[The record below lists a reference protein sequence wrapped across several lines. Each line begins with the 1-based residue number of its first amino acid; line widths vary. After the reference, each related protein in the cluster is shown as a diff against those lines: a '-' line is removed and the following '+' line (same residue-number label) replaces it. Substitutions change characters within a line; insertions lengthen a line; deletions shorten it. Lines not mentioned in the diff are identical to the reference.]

1 MHGTAVWREKLRL
14 SLGRQT
20 GKKLS
25 GNFARIQIRRKLDDL
40 LQQLFGF
47 TAIVGGK
54 FSAGHPQGKGD
65 LVQLLSVI
73 LDQILQHFDVGLAG
87 GQESQALLVEF
98 GIEDHA
104 LLHRFA
110 FLHGFQLLLE
120 KEQLIHV
127 LLGVFKVVLLLGAVA
142 QIADNGKAGEKLL
155 FFVLA
160 GLDGE
165 GGEQRDGIIEAA
177 LSAIGVGEMQA
188 NRERNVLVFHRNL
201 KLGFVLTQETF
212 YIQVIVEPGEQ
223 LAVHIVCSQT
233 LGEDD
238 NGQADQREQN
248 HGNEIGSAIQ
258 CDIHADQR
266 EVAGADE
273 IHSVFALGKEMNH
286 DGNSLRKNQC
296 I

>member
-1 MHGTAVWREKLRL
+1 MHGDMKEGLRF
-14 SLGRQT
+14 GFRGKA

-25 GNFARIQIRRKLDDL
+25 GDFARIQIRRKLDDL

-54 FSAGHPQGKGD
+54 FGAGHPQGEGD

-87 GQESQALLVEF
+87 GQEFQTLLVEF
-98 GIEDHA
+98 SIEDHA
-104 LLHRFA
+104 LFHRFA

-120 KEQLIHV
+120 REKLIHV
-127 LLGVFKVVLLLGAVA
+127 LLGVFQVILLLGAVA
-142 QIADNGKAGEKLL
+142 QIADDGKTGEEIL
-155 FFVLA
+155 FFILA
-160 GLDGE
+160 GLHDKS
-165 GGEQRDGIIEAA
+165 GEQCNGVIEAA

-188 NRERNVLVFHRNL
+188 DRERNVLVLHRDF
-201 KLGFVLTQETF
+201 KLWLVFAQKTF
-212 YIQVIVEPGEQ
+212 DIQVIVEPGEE
-223 LAVHIVCSQT
+223 LAVHIVGSQT
-233 LGEDD
+233 LGEND
-238 NGQADQREQN
+238 NGQTDQREQN

-273 IHSVFALGKEMNH
+273 IHSVLALGKKMNH
-286 DGNSLRKNQC
+286 GCNSLRKNQC